1 MYIAKESD
9 GNCILRCIKADFMLQ
24 TSMQFTIN
32 EARDG
37 GPKSIIITY
46 YLNDKQRI
54 LSAQF
59 QMKED

>member
-1 MYIAKESD
+1 
-9 GNCILRCIKADFMLQ
+9 
-24 TSMQFTIN
+24 MQFTIN
-32 EARDG
+32 EPRDG

-59 QMKED
+59 QMKGD

>member
-1 MYIAKESD
+1 M
-9 GNCILRCIKADFMLQ
+9 RCIKADFMLQ

-59 QMKED
+59 QMKGD